1 MVRFFQLW
9 LSFFFPPSHHT
20 MLTAGPKQLPCLPTE
35 QLVQCFSTLF
45 MKAVTSAS
53 VSVCVCVFVCV
64 RVNIY
69 VTVRYSIFSLIYL
82 GILRD
87 PSVANFSEV

>member
-1 MVRFFQLW
+1 
-9 LSFFFPPSHHT
+9 

-35 QLVQCFSTLF
+35 RLVQYFSTLF